1 MQDEI
6 GFREIQPL
14 TDSALIGA
22 SATQQA
28 GFLAK
33 AAACTTRMFELSSPW
48 AAGLR
53 FVGAVAQCPR
63 ASDIVPVTSQF
74 NLAGSGLTFEEALAS
89 CLGECVERLSQIEHA
104 GDIVERRSLH
114 DTDAVAPALRELMLR
129 HLDATGIDRGS
140 SLDWLAGCALGSG
153 ERRLVPADWVLR
165 RAQPG
170 PLFDGATALSTGAAA
185 GRTFADAAVRGLLEL
200 VERDAAAQWWIAG
213 CRGRPLCLE
222 ELAGATVDLRE
233 LRREG
238 RQRSTWLLDIT
249 SELGIPVA
257 AAISVAAN
265 GRSFAC
271 GIAART
277 AMAAAAQAAVLE
289 LCQAELGV
297 VLSLARRALRGDQS
311 LGEEDRRILAR
322 ALQIDAARCELLHGS
337 GGPVQHVDPGATEA
351 EASLA
356 AIADVF
362 ARHRLE
368 AVLVDLTRPRFAAPV
383 VRAIAPDLQLLPSS
397 LQTPRLRAA
406 RERHG
411 GGERWTQGIALL

>member
-1 MQDEI
+1 MQNEL
-6 GFREIQPL
+6 GFREINPL
-14 TDSALIGA
+14 TDPALIA
-22 SATQQA
+22 ARETQQGA
-28 GFLAK
+28 LLSN
-33 AAACTTRMFELSSPW
+33 AATCTTRIFELSSPW

-53 FVGAVAQCPR
+53 FVGAVAQCPP
-63 ASDIVPVTSQF
+63 ASDIVPVTTKF

-114 DTDAVAPALRELMLR
+114 DANAVAPALRELMLR

-140 SLDWLAGCALGSG
+140 PLDWLAGRALGSG
-153 ERRLVPADWVLR
+153 ERRLIPADWVLR

-170 PLFDGATALSTGAAA
+170 PLFDRATALSTGTAA

-213 CRGRPLCLE
+213 RRGRPFSLE
-222 ELAGATVDLRE
+222 ELAGGTAYLRE
-233 LRREG
+233 LRRG
-238 RQRSTWLLDIT
+238 CRQRSTWLLDIT
-249 SELGIPVA
+249 SGLGIPVA

-265 GRSFAC
+265 GHSFAC

-277 AMAAAAQAAVLE
+277 AMEAAGQAAVLE

-297 VLSLARRALRGDQS
+297 VLSLTRRAQRGDQC

-322 ALQIDAARCELLHGS
+322 AIEIDAARCELLHAS
-337 GGPVQHVDPGATEA
+337 GGPLQHVDPGATDA

-368 AVLVDLTRPRFAAPV
+368 AILVDLTRPRFTTPV

-411 GGERWTQGIALL
+411 GGEPWTQGIALL